1 MNKTNTINN
10 VPVELSVRI
19 GRAVMTFG
27 EMQELTSGAIIEL
40 EANTTDGY
48 ELLANDQVIATGTLE
63 DVDGKVKFT
72 ITEMA

>member
-1 MNKTNTINN
+1 MNKTNTIHN

-27 EMQELTSGAIIEL
+27 DMQELTSGAIIEL
-40 EANTTDGY
+40 EANTTDGF
-48 ELLANDQVIATGTLE
+48 ELLANDQVIAMGTLE